1 MSVLAT
7 GNKVAPKTLAAG
19 SVKNTG
25 SQSSGP
31 LTKAG
36 KQVGSSLNS
45 LSTKVSDTVKKVT
58 GGRAGGAKA
67 DAAST
72 SDK

>member
-7 GNKVAPKTLAAG
+7 GNKVTPKTLAAG

-31 LTKAG
+31 LTKAS
-36 KQVGSSLNS
+36 KQFGSSLKS
-45 LSTKVSDTVKKVT
+45 LSTKVSNTVKKVT
-58 GGRAGGAKA
+58 GGRAGG
-67 DAAST
+67 T
-72 SDK
+72 SSD